1 MVIDNVLRFNSTLRA
16 AASTGP
22 KFIPRAFAAISRH
35 VAQLMCGIHGHSI
48 LLHFEPN
55 KLSLQCALCGY
66 ESNGWEV
73 GRPMISRRRLESRVH
88 NHQVRPER
96 RQSLRAVPTLR
107 EAQGRPRQRRATD
120 ARLAS

>member
-1 MVIDNVLRFNSTLRA
+1 MVIDQVFRFNSTLRA
-16 AASTGP
+16 AASSGP
-22 KFIPRAFAAISRH
+22 KFLPRLVAAVSRR
-35 VAQLMCGIHGHSI
+35 VAQLLCGMHGHSI

-73 GRPMISRRRLESRVH
+73 GRPMIARRKLESRVH
-88 NHQVRPER
+88 NHQVRPDR
-96 RQSLRAVPTLR
+96 RHALRAVPTN
-107 EAQGRPRQRRATD
+107 